1 MIRILSVLLFVA
13 SAASAGVSTRPA
25 PTAMSIDELR
35 REVASLRRENDELR
49 ARLAELEKP
58 ANDGKIREGMTIR
71 EARALAKGAKE
82 SRQGSVYTWV
92 WTEKQTAKTRSLRNP
107 VTGQLPDTSRFS
119 LQPIVTEVVVRRIV
133 AEVKRG
139 RIIRVTESNK

>member
-1 MIRILSVLLFVA
+1 MIQILSVLLMIVA
-13 SAASAGVSTRPA
+13 VPATRPA
-25 PTAMSIDELR
+25 PTTMSIDELR

-58 ANDGKIREGMTIR
+58 VDDGKIREGMTLR
-71 EARALAKGAKE
+71 EARALTKGAKE
-82 SRQGSVYTWV
+82 TRKGSTYTWV

-119 LQPIVTEVVVRRIV
+119 LQPITNEVVVRRIV

-139 RIIRVTESNK
+139 RIVRVTESHE